1 MRKNSSKQFLMY
13 LLGFLVLS
21 VPACYEAVEGCL
33 DVAAKNFTVDADFDC
48 PDDCCTY
55 PSLKLIL
62 NHRVG
67 GPDNSDPIKYLD
79 SIYTDAQRQVF
90 RLQMM
95 QYYLSN
101 FNLVRTDGTLIPIVD
116 QLAVQSYDDAGNLS
130 DNTLTDDFL
139 LINPSFSRSL
149 TVGEIRESGT
159 IEAVQFKLGLEE
171 LANRTDTSSVE
182 EDHPLG
188 SIDEPMFIDPA
199 EGYTFIKTAILRDTL
214 STDTIPTIV
223 SVSGAAN
230 LIEYSFP
237 FGQQFELDPGFN
249 ITLTLHIDYATWLN
263 AIDDIKND
271 TAEEI
276 ATKIVS
282 GMSQA
287 FTLLE
292 ISVDNQ

>member
-1 MRKNSSKQFLMY
+1 MY

-21 VPACYEAVEGCL
+21 LPACYEEVEGCL
-33 DVAAKNFTVDADFDC
+33 DVAAKNFTVDADFNC
-48 PDDCCTY
+48 PDDCCSY

-62 NHRVG
+62 DHRVG

-95 QYYLSN
+95 QYFLSN

-159 IEAVQFKLGLEE
+159 IEAVQFKLGLDE
-171 LANRTDTSSVE
+171 LPNRTDTSSVE
-182 EDHPLG
+182 VDHPLG
-188 SIDEPMFIDPA
+188 SIDERMFIDPT
-199 EGYTFIKTAILRDTL
+199 EGYTFIKTALLRDTL

-263 AIDDIKND
+263 AIEDIKND

>member
-1 MRKNSSKQFLMY
+1 MRKNSGKKYIMWLM
-13 LLGFLVLS
+13 GFLVFSL
-21 VPACYEAVEGCL
+21 PACYEDVEGCL
-33 DVAAKNFTVDADFDC
+33 DFAAKNFTVDADVDC
-48 PDDCCTY
+48 PDDCCSY

-67 GPDNSDPIKYLD
+67 GPDASDPIKYLD

-90 RLQMM
+90 RLEMM
-95 QYYLSN
+95 QYFLSG
-101 FNLVRTDGTLIPIVD
+101 FKLVRTDGTLIPIVD
-116 QLAVQSYDDAGNLS
+116 QLAVESYDIQGNLS
-130 DNTLTDDFL
+130 ANTLTDDFL

-149 TVGEIRESGT
+149 TVGEIRENGT
-159 IEAVQFKLGLEE
+159 VEALQFKLGLDE

-188 SIDEPMFIDPA
+188 SIEERMFIDPA
-199 EGYTFIKTAILRDTL
+199 EGYTFIKTALLRDTL
-214 STDTIPTIV
+214 SSDTIPTIV
-223 SVSGAAN
+223 SVSGANN

-237 FGQQFELDPGFN
+237 FGQPFELDPGFN

-263 AIDDIKND
+263 AIEDIKNN